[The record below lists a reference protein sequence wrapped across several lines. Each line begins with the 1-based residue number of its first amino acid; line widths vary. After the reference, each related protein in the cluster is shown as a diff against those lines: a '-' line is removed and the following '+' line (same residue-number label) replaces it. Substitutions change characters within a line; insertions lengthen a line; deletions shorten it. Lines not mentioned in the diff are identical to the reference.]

1 MMRRLLSVCIALCAF
16 SLPTAGPASAQEV
29 RPDARVVRNVVV
41 RVAPDTSSEAVGAL
55 RPGDSA
61 ELQEDLPR
69 WYRVLLRNGVSGY
82 VTKAWTRSDRDKS
95 LLAASGVYKV
105 HVIDVGTGLAVFAEG
120 PDFTLLYDAGT
131 QDDLADGEDN
141 RVLAYI
147 RAVRPGLQKLDHVIL
162 SHPHKDHLELMPDIF
177 DAFAVRNVWDSG
189 RVNKTQGYCRFL
201 KKVVAEPGLQYHDA
215 IASNATRTVNFTGSR
230 CSGAVTLR
238 QAERM
243 PATPVRLGAN
253 AAMSFLY
260 RDATA
265 HSDPN
270 ENTVV
275 VRLDL
280 GGGRVLLAGDA
291 EAGARQT
298 PSVPPQPQSI
308 EGQLLACCAAALK
321 AEVLVVGH
329 HGSLTSSRK
338 AFLNAVGASIFVI
351 SSSRM
356 RATSLL
362 AASKAND
369 PMSCAIGKFCRGTP
383 RAGPTA
389 KLHEPLSCPG
399 MFAGTVKPSQMPALR
414 VRSVM
419 SRCAAVTVIICG
431 TWSQPN
437 PTFVR

>member
-1 MMRRLLSVCIALCAF
+1 MARRFLSVCLALCA
-16 SLPTAGPASAQEV
+16 LPLSIAGPAYAEEV

-41 RVAPDTSSEAVGAL
+41 RAAPDTSSEALGSL
-55 RPGDSA
+55 RPGDFA

-69 WYRVLLRNGVSGY
+69 WYKVLLPNGVSGY
-82 VTKAWTRSDRDKS
+82 VTKAWTRRGQDKAFV
-95 LLAASGVYKV
+95 AASGSYKI
-105 HVIDVGTGLAVFAEG
+105 HVIDVGTGLAIFAEG

-131 QDDLADGEDN
+131 QDDLGAGEDN

-147 RAVRPGLQKLDHVIL
+147 RAVRPGLQRLDHVIL

-201 KKVVAEPGLQYHDA
+201 KKVAAEPGVLYHDA
-215 IASNATRTVNFTGSR
+215 IASNATRTVNFEGSR
-230 CSGAVTLR
+230 CSGTVTLR

-260 RDATA
+260 RDASA

-291 EAGARQT
+291 EGGGRQP
-298 PSVPPQPQSI
+298 PSALPQPQSI
-308 EGQLLACCAAALK
+308 EGQLLACCAAGLK
-321 AEVLVVGH
+321 ADVLVVGH

-351 SSSRM
+351 SSGPHPYR
-356 RATSLL
+356 RVVLPDDAVVQEL
-362 AASKAND
+362 D
-369 PMSCAIGKFCRGTP
+369 GRGQTF
-383 RAGPTA
+383 RTDRDDEA
-389 KLHEPLSCPG
+389 
-399 MFAGTVKPSQMPALR
+399 
-414 VRSVM
+414 
-419 SRCAAVTVIICG
+419 CAAREEKVGPDADESPGGCDNVVVTISPIGVHG
-431 TWSQPN
+431 AYSS
-437 PTFVR
+437 VAD